1 MNTPRIAF
9 TPVFAAV
16 LAATALLSACN
27 EDDSDSGFGSPV
39 ATTQDVTTTVLDGPL
54 QNATVCL
61 DKNDNGA
68 CDAGEPSAKTAA
80 DGSATLKV
88 ALVDVGQFTLLA
100 LVGTDAVDATRG
112 PVTTA
117 YSMRTPADQTT
128 LITPLTTLVK
138 AQMALSG
145 STSAAADKAVQDAA
159 GVSASMFSDLS
170 KGADPASLATLAR
183 LVVLAKQR
191 ANTALA
197 AATDTATLDSS
208 GATITT
214 ADVDRAINN
223 RLLDLLPSIVTAAN
237 SSAVSSA
244 TGTARDE
251 AIKAAAQALV
261 TDELALT
268 VDTLKVVVGTT
279 RAPDTTATTPT
290 AGASLAWFT
299 YTDAANWYFRYFSS
313 TAAQNTPDANGRQRF
328 LDNRKRAVAG
338 AVQTWGDPAFPRTDA
353 WFDGSAWSV
362 CPVDFENS
370 ATTRDAQGRSESL
383 YCNAYR
389 SSSVRSVRDIS
400 GLRMADIA
408 AEIRAYP
415 LTSTQG
421 LYPKWGPEPSLLGA
435 AAFPPNSKLLYQAST
450 QLSTPD
456 GYNTAASNTVKVYRA
471 DVAAGGTPSFDAN
484 GVSSLACGTVTAAN
498 SASLLQEVL
507 TMEQLVAG
515 TPGTPCVF
523 GTSASTGPRNEW
535 WSNSS
540 INIGTAAG
548 PASSNSYYQSNRVI
562 RAAFGTGNTV
572 TYLNCALRTSDGS
585 TRNCDPAGTGTYS
598 IENVGD
604 ARVMRFANVPAAAT
618 TLTYNRLFVER
629 GGKVYYGY
637 RDKLRVDHTVR
648 LNAEGMDALLGQLNL
663 TR

>member
-1 MNTPRIAF
+1 MNTPRFAF

-27 EDDSDSGFGSPV
+27 EDDSDSGLGPPV

-68 CDAGEPSAKTAA
+68 CDTDEPSAKTAA

-88 ALVDVGQFTLLA
+88 ALDDVGKFTLLA
-100 LVGTDAVDATRG
+100 LVGTDAVDAASG

-117 YSMRTPADQTT
+117 YSMRTPADQTA

-145 STSAAADKAVQDAA
+145 GTSAAADKAVQDAA
-159 GVSASMFSDLS
+159 GVSASMFSDFS
-170 KGADPASLATLAR
+170 KGADPASLAAIAR
-183 LVVLAKQR
+183 LVVVAKQR
-191 ANTALA
+191 ASTALA
-197 AATDTATLDSS
+197 AATDTATLDTS
-208 GATITT
+208 GATITK
-214 ADVDRAINN
+214 ADVDRSINN
-223 RLLDLLPSIVTAAN
+223 RLLDLLPSIVSAAN
-237 SSAVSSA
+237 SEAVSSA
-244 TGTARDE
+244 TGSAKDD

-261 TDELALT
+261 TAELALT
-268 VDTLKVVVGTT
+268 VDTLKVIVGAT
-279 RAPDTTATTPT
+279 RTPDTSAATPT
-290 AGASLAWFT
+290 AGAAMAWFT
-299 YTDAANWYFRYFSS
+299 YTDAANWYFRYFSA
-313 TAAQNTPDANGRQRF
+313 TAAQNTPDANGRLRF

-338 AVQTWGDPAFPRTDA
+338 AVQAWGDPAFPRTDA
-353 WFDGSAWSV
+353 WFDGTAWSV

-370 ATTRDAQGRSESL
+370 STPRDAQGRSETL

-389 SSSVRSVRDIS
+389 GTNVRSVRDIS

-415 LTSTQG
+415 LASTQG
-421 LYPKWGPEPSLLGA
+421 QYPQWGPAPALLGA
-435 AAFPPNSKLLYQAST
+435 AAFPPNSKLQYQVGT
-450 QLSTPD
+450 QLLNPD
-456 GYNTAASNTVKVYRA
+456 GYNTAATNTVKTYPA
-471 DVAAGGTPSFDAN
+471 DVAAGGTPVYDAN
-484 GVSSLACGTVTAAN
+484 NVASLACGNVTSAN

-507 TMEQLVAG
+507 TLEQLVASF
-515 TPGTPCVF
+515 PGKPCVF
-523 GTSASTGPRNEW
+523 GANASTGPRNEW
-535 WSNSS
+535 WSSS
-540 INIGTAAG
+540 TFNIGTVAG
-548 PASSNSYYQSNRVI
+548 PAPLTSLYQSNRVI
-562 RAAFGTGNTV
+562 RAAFGTGSAV
-572 TYLNCALRTSDGS
+572 TYWNCALRASDGS
-585 TRNCDPAGTGTYS
+585 SRNCDAAGTGTYS
-598 IENVGD
+598 IETVGD

-637 RDKLRVDHTVR
+637 RDKLRVDHAVR
-648 LNAEGMDALLGQLNL
+648 LNTEAMDALLGQLNL